1 MTTGIR
7 LQITLL
13 FYTTVNI
20 IVFTAAVYAAT
31 MFPPLLPNAGFWIAA
46 ITGVSLFVTAPV
58 AWCLGACL
66 PRAWHH
72 RLIARPSPLSR
83 VPTREV

>member
-7 LQITLL
+7 LQIALL

-31 MFPPLLPNAGFWIAA
+31 MFPPLLPNAGLWIAA
-46 ITGVSLFVTAPV
+46 ITGVSLVVTAPL
-58 AWCLGACL
+58 AWCVGACL
-66 PRAWHH
+66 PRVWHD

-83 VPTREV
+83 APSRQV